1 MAPIGP
7 AWDLA
12 LTRHP
17 SLVLHDSDG
26 NHSAPAGAFLT
37 ALVLYATITGLSRL
51 DLPHLSQFNIDA
63 GTQQILRAIADETG
77 RSIPP
82 RMHCPNDP
90 FA

>member
-1 MAPIGP
+1 M
-7 AWDLA
+7 
-12 LTRHP
+12 
-17 SLVLHDSDG
+17 LHDPDG

-37 ALVLYATITGLSRL
+37 ALVLYATITGLSPL
-51 DLPHLSQFNIDA
+51 DLPHLAQFSVDA
-63 GTQQILRAIADETG
+63 GTQQTLRAMADETV